1 MKSSM
6 STFDG
11 TTLYE
16 ILQHYDR
23 GVSPP
28 VVTRALLGEAYTPT
42 DALLCGV
49 PPAGGEWS
57 TDWKLY
63 AAHLEEQGLPRESSV
78 IVECAAIA
86 PSVEIVQQVRNAVRT
101 KGGRERCDYFM
112 ALLGDRDAVDRLYGR
127 YHLMHGAQ
135 AAFVLGL
142 KINAEA
148 DRKKTFRWRRGLEAQ
163 ILLYG
168 VELLQTRAGSMGRM
182 LDALTKFE
190 DVTGGSARGDDPTA
204 RCALY
209 VSDAIAAAEPLRR
222 QTKRTAGVQPT
233 DASESAARADV
244 PSTQLK
250 PGERVGPDDPR
261 RFDRDMAGH
270 LHDLHLGVIVDERSE
285 GEIAAAKAAR
295 AAKEIDDDPVM
306 RGEPKGDVRPL
317 ERPDATFPYLMV
329 LDSVQDIATMVADA
343 RVDNDLM
350 KLLSPIAGR
359 YLELATGPSHI
370 RELSVG
376 LGEAWPHARSVIDR
390 ILGDVRVG
398 EPIRLRPTLLVGAP
412 GSGKTS
418 LAREVAVALNLD
430 ATIYPCSA
438 VSDASFGGTGAQY
451 STRRTSTPLD
461 AIRRSNT
468 GNPAVVLDEI
478 EKTGVGSHN
487 GSLLSALLPMLE
499 MHTAKEFFEIGIERK
514 VDLSY
519 VNFIA
524 TANSVTDVPAPLRD
538 RFRIIPMP
546 DPGPEHIADLAKR
559 IVRDLSIESGTDPA
573 WSPPLAYD
581 ELAVIRKVWKGGS
594 LRKLRLAVQA
604 TLDAREMVLR
614 GRPM

>member
-28 VVTRALLGEAYTPT
+28 VVTRALLAETFTPT

-63 AAHLEEQGLPRESSV
+63 AKNLESVGLPRETMV
-78 IVECAAIA
+78 IIECAALA
-86 PSVEIVQQVRNAVRT
+86 PSTEIIQQVRNVVRT
-101 KGGRERCDYFM
+101 RDGRERCDYYL
-112 ALLGDRDAVDRLYGR
+112 ALLGDRDAVNRLYER
-127 YHLMHGAQ
+127 YHLMRGAQ

-142 KINAEA
+142 KINAEG
-148 DRKKTFRWRRGLEAQ
+148 DRKRTFRWRRGLEAQ

-168 VELLQTRAGSMGRM
+168 VELLQTRAATMGRM

-190 DVTGGSARGDDPTA
+190 DATGGNARGDDPTA

-222 QTKRTAGVQPT
+222 QTKRTAGIQTVET
-233 DASESAARADV
+233 EAKAEVVDTR
-244 PSTQLK
+244 LK

-270 LHDLHLGVIVDERSE
+270 LHDLHLGLIVDERTPE
-285 GEIAAAKAAR
+285 EIEAAKAAR
-295 AAKEIDDDPVM
+295 AAKTADVDPIM
-306 RGEPKGDVRPL
+306 RDEPESDVRPL
-317 ERPDATFPYLMV
+317 DRPDATFPRLMV
-329 LDSVQDIATMVADA
+329 LDSVQDIATMVADS
-343 RVDNDLM
+343 RGDNDLM
-350 KLLSPIAGR
+350 KLLSTIAGR
-359 YLELATGPSHI
+359 YLDLATGPSHI
-370 RELSVG
+370 REISDG
-376 LGEAWPHARSVIDR
+376 LGEAWPHAKSVVDR
-390 ILGDVRVG
+390 ILGDVRVS

-418 LAREVAVALNLD
+418 LAREIAAALSLD
-430 ATIYPCSA
+430 TTVYPCSA

-468 GNPAVVLDEI
+468 ANPVIVLDEL
-478 EKTGVGSHN
+478 EKTGSSNHN

-514 VDLSY
+514 VDLSF

-524 TANSVTDVPAPLRD
+524 TANSLVDVPAPLRD
-538 RFRIIPMP
+538 RFRIVEMP

-581 ELAVIRKVWKGGS
+581 ELAVIRKAWKGGS
-594 LRKLRLAVQA
+594 LRRLRLAVQA